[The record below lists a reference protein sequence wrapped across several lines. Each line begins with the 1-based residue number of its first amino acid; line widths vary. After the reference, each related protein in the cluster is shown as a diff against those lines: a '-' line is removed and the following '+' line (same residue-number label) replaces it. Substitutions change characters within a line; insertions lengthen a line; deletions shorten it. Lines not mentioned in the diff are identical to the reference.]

1 MADSHRTYDPWI
13 LGQCLDRSAKWWWA
27 CSLILKA
34 LAFGVGV
41 TVIFSAV
48 PAKPIP
54 FIVAV
59 LTAVSELAAY
69 RMEFVRGTAQ
79 RLRRKLDMLDSFAW
93 EITGREFSD
102 LLARCSTSV
111 KKCAGQQTRP
121 EPYFAS
127 QERAGAR
134 RGLENVIESAW
145 WSKHL
150 SETMLWTCT
159 AIVSLAVFGSIVMMI
174 VSLLSIT
181 NQDILSAV
189 ARIVTSGLLLVVS
202 MGLVRLAVGYH
213 SFARTSEHVENQAE
227 TMLSKKRIGETDVV
241 KLVHEYQLAR
251 AAAPIIPEWVW
262 RWRRGELNAL
272 WTEFRQRSRSGDSD

>member
-1 MADSHRTYDPWI
+1 MAGDFWPGVSDVWLIVRELTIPGYWGNVWNGLP
-13 LGQCLDRSAKWWWA
+13 KWWWA
-27 CSLILKA
+27 CSLILKS
-34 LAFGVGV
+34 LAFGVGI

-54 FIVAV
+54 FVVAI

-69 RMEFVRGTAQ
+69 RMEFVRRTAQ

-93 EITGREFSD
+93 EITGRVILRFTCPLLD
-102 LLARCSTSV
+102 LGQGTVQA
-111 KKCAGQQTRP
+111 AGSSRTLLCKSRTG
-121 EPYFAS
+121 
-127 QERAGAR
+127 GAR
-134 RGLENVIESAW
+134 RGLENVVESAW

-159 AIVSLAVFGSIVMMI
+159 AIVSLTVLGSIVTMI

-181 NQDILSAV
+181 NQDMLSAV
-189 ARIVTSGLLLVVS
+189 ARIVTSVLLLVVS
-202 MGLVRLAVGYH
+202 MGLIRLAVGYH

-227 TMLSKKRIGETDVV
+227 TMLSKKRIGETDAV

-251 AAAPIIPEWVW
+251 A
-262 RWRRGELNAL
+262 GGSDH
-272 WTEFRQRSRSGDSD
+272 SRVGVEMEAGRTQCTVD